1 MCNACKSIDRRFA
14 EGAVDEEAVV
24 VADEGESDYA
34 DCFEDAG
41 ADDEVATKLALR
53 FGGYTEG
60 LRNYGHYDDSHTDQC
75 QAAGFGKLHTVSLIM
90 NVDNGAYLRYI
101 PI

>member
-1 MCNACKSIDRRFA
+1 MCNACESIDGGFA

-24 VADEGESDYA
+24 VADEGESYHA

-41 ADDEVATKLALR
+41 SDDEVATKLALQ

-60 LRNYGHYDDSHTDQC
+60 LCDYGHYDDSHTDQC
-75 QAAGFGKLHTVSLIM
+75 
-90 NVDNGAYLRYI
+90 
-101 PI
+101 